1 MNQVMNVPT
10 DIEQMMA
17 EGRIIEVADQIG
29 RNAGRIDFLECNVYG
44 AGIEKW
50 RQTLKHML
58 AKLDDLLVVNFWR
71 VFETAYREGR
81 GVEHEP
87 SGRDQ

>member
-1 MNQVMNVPT
+1 MNLPS
-10 DIEQMMA
+10 DIEQMIA

-29 RNAGRIDFLECNVYG
+29 RNAGRIDFLEGNVYG

-50 RQTLKHML
+50 RQMLKNML
-58 AKLDDLLVVNFWR
+58 ATLDDLLVVNFWK
-71 VFETAYREGR
+71 VFETAYREGS
-81 GVEHEP
+81 GVEHGT

>member
-50 RQTLKHML
+50 RQTLKHVL
-58 AKLDDLLVVNFWR
+58 AKLDDLLVV
-71 VFETAYREGR
+71 T
-81 GVEHEP
+81 
-87 SGRDQ
+87 SGGFSRLRTEKVAELNTNS